1 MKDDRVYLEFIL
13 ESLGEIHEYTQSGSA
28 AFLEDRKTQ
37 LAVLR
42 LLQVLAESTQRL
54 SPEIRASCPEIPWKN
69 IAGLRNV
76 LVHAYMNID
85 PHRIWEIVSQD
96 LPPFEEQ
103 IRVLAGRKK
112 CG

>member
-13 ESLGEIHEYTQSGSA
+13 ESLGEIHEYTQQGSA
-28 AFLEDRKTQ
+28 AFFDDRRTQ

-42 LLQVLAESTQRL
+42 LLQVMAESTQRL
-54 SPEIRASCPEIPWKN
+54 SPEIRESCPEIPWKN

-85 PHRIWEIVSQD
+85 PHRIWETVEQD
-96 LPPFEEQ
+96 LPPFEEH
-103 IRVLAGRKK
+103 IRLLAARKK
-112 CG
+112 KE